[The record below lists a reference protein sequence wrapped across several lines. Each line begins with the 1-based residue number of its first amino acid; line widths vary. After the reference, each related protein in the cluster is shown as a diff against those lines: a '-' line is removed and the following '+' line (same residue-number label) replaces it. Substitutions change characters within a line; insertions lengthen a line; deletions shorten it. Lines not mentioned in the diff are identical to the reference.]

1 MSDEILIKQDGPV
14 LELRFNRPDK
24 KNAIT
29 SAMYA
34 QLADAL
40 AAAAKDDGVH
50 AVTLGG
56 EGGIFTAGNDLKD
69 FQQSRPDGAELP
81 VHRFLSTISSF
92 PKVIIAGIS
101 GQAVGVGTTMLL
113 HCDLIVASPAA
124 SFSLPFVDL
133 GLVPEAASSLLLPAL
148 IGRHLT
154 AKHLILGDPIDAA
167 TALQYGLV
175 TELVAEAE
183 LDDHVRRL
191 ARRIAAKPPAAVR
204 LTKQLLQHD
213 PAAVRDRMAREGA
226 LFAERLRSAEA
237 AEAFTAFFE
246 KRPPDFSRTG

>member
-1 MSDEILIKQDGPV
+1 MSDEILITQDGPV
-14 LELRFNRPDK
+14 LELRFNRPEK

-29 SAMYA
+29 SKMYA

-40 AAAAKDDGVH
+40 RAAADDDGIR
-50 AVTLGG
+50 AVTLAG

-69 FQQSRPDGAELP
+69 FQESRPDGAELP
-81 VHRFLSTISSF
+81 VHRFLGAISTF
-92 PKVIIAGIS
+92 PKVIIAGIK

-113 HCDLIVASPAA
+113 HCDLIIASPGA

-148 IGRHLT
+148 IGRHRA
-154 AKHLILGDPIDAA
+154 AKHIILGDPIDAA
-167 TALQYGLV
+167 TALDYGLI
-175 TELVAEAE
+175 TEIVAEAE
-183 LDDHVRRL
+183 LDDHVRGL

-204 LTKQLLQHD
+204 LTKQLLAPD
-213 PAAVRDRMAREGA
+213 AAAVRERMAREGA

-246 KRPPDFSRTG
+246 KRPTDFSRTG